1 VPIPAERWDS
11 VSMNLIVMLPH
22 TADRFDPI
30 CVLVDRPTKVEHFVP
45 TATSCTQHASPH
57 VASRRACL

>member
-1 VPIPAERWDS
+1 
-11 VSMNLIVMLPH
+11 MNLIVMLPH